1 MRLPDPEGRVR
12 SDRRGGL
19 TAFRD
24 EVANLAPYLSD
35 RVSELS
41 DWSDIKLLTVT
52 VDRLRVWH
60 RPGL

>member
-1 MRLPDPEGRVR
+1 
-12 SDRRGGL
+12 L